1 MGVAPYKQYRRTSF
15 FWISDVTDV
24 RVGYGYAA
32 CREFPR
38 AQRDAAACGEVASDA
53 VECAQVPFGPHPTT
67 RLNVLEN

>member
-1 MGVAPYKQYRRTSF
+1 M
-15 FWISDVTDV
+15 TDV

-38 AQRDAAACGEVASDA
+38 AQLDAAGCGEVSSDA
-53 VECAQVPFGPHPTT
+53 VECAQVPFGPHSPPP

>member
-1 MGVAPYKQYRRTSF
+1 M
-15 FWISDVTDV
+15 TDV

-38 AQRDAAACGEVASDA
+38 AQLDAAGCGEVSSDA
-53 VECAQVPFGPHPTT
+53 VECAQVPFGPHSPP